1 MTRIVDDWYNEVSEP
16 DENKWCDWCGDI
28 NCKIHGPCGVCG
40 NNNCSDHY
48 EAIDNTDFHTEC
60 IICGRHNCANHPE
73 MTRNYFEPNDDNEM
87 KACTQDHKDIVNP
100 IHHPDVP
107 DDLEEL
113 WRVTKNFVRGGGGDS
128 NE

>member
-1 MTRIVDDWYNEVSEP
+1 MTRIVAEWYNEVSEP

-48 EAIDNTDFHTEC
+48 EAIDNNEELKE
-60 IICGRHNCANHPE
+60 RVE
-73 MTRNYFEPNDDNEM
+73 EM
-87 KACTQDHKDIVNP
+87 KQLVKNRKNIVNP